1 MGRISTSTTEQH
13 EDRVLYYNPDCSLWS
28 GTGLWWSITW
38 FGRRTETSVWID
50 SWFGLGDSLGID
62 RFLPRQRVRQTY
74 PTPETTEV
82 KPVIVRQIDQNVDED
97 IVQTPESSKD
107 PVTNMSTTLPSE
119 PIDPIVDKVIAF
131 LDEFFSSES
140 GAPVTNKTGLQL
152 DDLAPVDSISS
163 DSVVHEVVHA
173 APVID
178 SKISPGMSGSFQNTR
193 VLKNRV
199 APVISESIRSASVL
213 DNKSSLR
220 QSGSVRK
227 VRVPKQRISPRL
239 GNS

>member
-1 MGRISTSTTEQH
+1 MGASVQALQSSMKIVFCITTLTVAYGGALLGLGNGLRQ
-13 EDRVLYYNPDCSLWS
+13 VS
-28 GTGLWWSITW
+28 GLTPG
-38 FGRRTETSVWID
+38 
-50 SWFGLGDSLGID
+50 FGLGDSLGID
-62 RFLPRQRVRQTY
+62 RFLPRQQVRQNY
-74 PTPETTEV
+74 PTPETTQV

-97 IVQTPESSKD
+97 IVQTPGSSKD
-107 PVTNMSTTLPSE
+107 PVTTMSNTPSSE

-140 GAPVTNKTGLQL
+140 GAPITNKTGLQL

-178 SKISPGMSGSFQNTR
+178 SKISPGMSGSVQNTR

-199 APVISESIRSASVL
+199 APVISESIRSANVL
-213 DNKSSLR
+213 DN
-220 QSGSVRK
+220 
-227 VRVPKQRISPRL
+227 RISPIQS
-239 GNS
+239 GFTHTTSVS